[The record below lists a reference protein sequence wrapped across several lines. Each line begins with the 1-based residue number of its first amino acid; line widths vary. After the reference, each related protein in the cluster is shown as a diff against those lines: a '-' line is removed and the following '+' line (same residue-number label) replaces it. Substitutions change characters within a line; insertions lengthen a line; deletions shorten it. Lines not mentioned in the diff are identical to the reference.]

1 MLSDSFFKKW
11 FPEFFSD
18 PPPYKWWEKY
28 LSGRRLNE
36 EDKIFLS
43 YYTEE
48 EYLALFPE
56 YWYVGARY
64 KITVLDS
71 LLTLKHWQKTGL
83 WEYFYTERNPALYW
97 EYLKHDSHN

>member
-1 MLSDSFFKKW
+1 MLSDSWLRKW
-11 FPEFFSD
+11 IPELFSS
-18 PPPYKWWEKY
+18 PPLVQWWEKY
-28 LSGRRLNE
+28 LSAYRLNE

-64 KITVLDS
+64 KTTVLDS
-71 LLTLKHWQKTGL
+71 LLTLRHRQETGL
-83 WEYFYTERNPALYW
+83 WEYFYTERNPLIYW
-97 EYLKHDSHN
+97 EYLNK

>member
-1 MLSDSFFKKW
+1 MLTNPWFRKW
-11 FPEFFSD
+11 IPEFFSS
-18 PPPYKWWEKY
+18 PPLHQWWEKY
-28 LSGRRLNE
+28 LSAYRLNE

-64 KITVLDS
+64 KTTVLDS
-71 LLTLKHWQKTGL
+71 LLTLRHWQKTGL
-83 WEYFYTERNPALYW
+83 WEYFYTERNPSLYF
-97 EYLKHDSHN
+97 EYLNNGN